1 MSVDWVDGCTRVQTC
16 PVCRATGDKEV
27 LLVAAIPGG
36 ARPVSLLLCPVCGAG
51 AYDDLP
57 SAAPDCLPSAGA
69 FQFYVEQGA
78 GIDVMLGPLCRF
90 PPERVERYL
99 EIGCGVGFALDFVDR
114 VFGWRARGVDPS
126 PLARAGR
133 ELLGVDIV
141 AEPLTRGSE
150 LGGPFDL
157 VFCSEVIE
165 HVADPHKFVD
175 ALSGQVAFDGALAL
189 TTPNMALIRRGASAR
204 RAGVGSAVFS
214 ALSPGHHRILFSAA
228 ALERLLK
235 AHGFADVRVWEQAS
249 TLHAVAAH
257 RPYPVR
263 SRATVDRDVYRQYLA
278 DRAAIT
284 PVGTPLGLGFA
295 YRLFKEWVNAGQY
308 GQARSVFQ
316 SLRRGCHQAYAL
328 DLTDPERAANVAC
341 RPHDLDTFAR
351 TCPFNLTGL
360 LFFYG
365 IVQLN
370 DTRAPARALE
380 YFRAAAQV
388 GTALRGVLR
397 SIGAD
402 DGETEDLA
410 SLAHLHTLICLA
422 DLDPAGTAAKLADGK
437 VDFGVTDES
446 SDSAAARQAR
456 VLLAVFVR
464 LVNAGHYSDAE
475 KLAET
480 AATTLGVAGDDVD
493 IAEPDGK
500 TDHELN
506 ALFCLGILTLKHR
519 GEGRRASRLFA
530 LVHEQARA
538 AWGAGEPGP
547 SATALI
553 WQSRYSQALALRQA
567 GDRTGCAAVAES
579 LIRARETRLP
589 PVPIELC
596 ACARRLLT

>member
-36 ARPVSLLLCPVCGAG
+36 ARPVSLLLCPICGAG
-51 AYDDLP
+51 ALDDLP
-57 SAAPDCLPSAGA
+57 PAAPDCRPSAAA

-78 GIDVMLGPLCRF
+78 GIDVMLGPLCRV

-99 EIGCGVGFALDFVDR
+99 EIGCGVGFALDFVHR
-114 VFGWRARGVDPS
+114 MFGWRARGVDPS

-141 AEPLTRGSE
+141 AEPLTRVSE

-165 HVADPHKFVD
+165 HVADPHEFVD
-175 ALSGQVAFDGALAL
+175 ALSGQVASDGALAL
-189 TTPNMALIRRGASAR
+189 TTPNVALIRRSAAAR
-204 RAGVGSAVFS
+204 RAGVGSAVLS
-214 ALSPGHHRILFSAA
+214 ALSPGHHHVLFGAT
-228 ALERLLK
+228 ALELLLK
-235 AHGFADVRVWEQAS
+235 AHGFGDVRVWEQPT
-249 TLHAVAAH
+249 TLQAVAAR
-257 RPYPVR
+257 RPYP
-263 SRATVDRDVYRQYLA
+263 SRRQATLDRKVYRQYLA

-284 PVGTPLGLGFA
+284 PIGTPLGLGFA
-295 YRLFKEWVNAGQY
+295 YRLFKDRVNAGQY
-308 GQARSVFQ
+308 RQARSVFQ
-316 SLRRGCHQAYAL
+316 RLHRGCRQAYAL
-328 DLTDPERAANVAC
+328 DLTDPARVANVAC
-341 RPHDLDTFAR
+341 HPKDLDTFAR

-370 DTRAPARALE
+370 DARAPARALE
-380 YFRAAAQV
+380 YFRAAARV

-410 SLAHLHTLICLA
+410 NLAHLHTLICLA
-422 DLDPAGTAAKLADGK
+422 DLDPAGTATKLANGE
-437 VDFGVTDES
+437 VDFPVNDEW
-446 SDSAAARQAR
+446 SDSAAAHQAR

-464 LVNAGHYSDAE
+464 LVNGGHYSDAE

-480 AATTLGVAGDDVD
+480 AATTLGVTGDDVNMT
-493 IAEPDGK
+493 EPDGK

-519 GEGRRASRLFA
+519 GQGRLASRLFA

-538 AWGAGEPGP
+538 ACAAGEPGP
-547 SATALI
+547 SAPALV
-553 WQSRYSQALALRQA
+553 WQSRCHEALAL
-567 GDRTGCAAVAES
+567 CKAAS
-579 LIRARETRLP
+579 
-589 PVPIELC
+589 
-596 ACARRLLT
+596 ARRLLT